1 MLWHRCFRQHQFS
14 RMANT
19 HAIRRWLRAGA
30 LLTALYAPPGLAQSA
45 RVTRAAWGATP
56 GGDTVWQYTLVNRRG
71 MTVRAITLGA
81 IITNIV
87 VPDRDKKLDD
97 VVLGMT
103 DVEGYLTKSPELL
116 CWKVHQSDRPRPF
129 HARRQDLHARD
140 EQRAEPSARRRRR
153 VRQADL
159 DGERGPE

>member
-1 MLWHRCFRQHQFS
+1 
-14 RMANT
+14 MANT
-19 HAIRRWLRAGA
+19 HLIRRWLRAGA
-30 LLTALYAPPGLAQSA
+30 LLAALYAPAGLAQA
-45 RVTRAAWGATP
+45 APRVTRAPWGATP

-103 DVEGYLTKSPELL
+103 DVEGSAPEMRDFSFWPRASAAPRRLVQVRRRARPL
-116 CWKVHQSDRPRPF
+116 APGSHPRP
-129 HARRQDLHARD
+129 AT
-140 EQRAEPSARRRRR
+140 PSNRTPNVYVAFCPN
-153 VRQADL
+153 
-159 DGERGPE
+159 GPDDQ